1 MNHVDMLLDQKEAVL
16 FDVDGTL
23 IDSMG
28 IWRDIDRI
36 YLERYGFDMPD
47 NLQKE
52 LAGLSIKQAADYF
65 REVIGINETPEKMIS
80 DWNELADDFYSN
92 RILMKEDAMRWLKLI
107 HERGIKMAV
116 CTSNTRHLAHA
127 ALGRHDLFK
136 YFDVVLTGEDVTI
149 GKPDPFIYLKAARD
163 LGAVPGR
170 CIVFEDIREGI
181 MAGKSAGMT
190 VCGVH
195 DLFSIDQETEKKEL
209 ADFYINSFRDIFEDH
224 VEYQA

>member
-1 MNHVDMLLDQKEAVL
+1 MLLDQKEAVL

-28 IWRDIDRI
+28 IWRDIDQI
-36 YLERYGFDMPD
+36 YLEQHGFEMPD

-65 REVIGINETPEKMIS
+65 REVIGINEPPEKMIS
-80 DWNELADDFYSN
+80 DWNALANDFYSN
-92 RILMKEDAMRWLKLI
+92 KIMMKEDALRWLDLI
-107 HERGIKMAV
+107 RSRGLKMAV

-127 ALGRHDLFK
+127 ALNRHDLIK
-136 YFDVVLTGEDVTI
+136 YFEVILTGEDVTV

-163 LGAVPGR
+163 LGADPGK
-170 CIVFEDIREGI
+170 CIVFEDIKEGI

-195 DLFSIDQETEKKEL
+195 DLFSVDQEVQKKEL
-209 ADFYINSFRDIFEDH
+209 ADYYISSYRDIFEDQ
-224 VEYQA
+224 VEY